1 MNGLHSTRPVT
12 GSTPSRR
19 RRVGA
24 IALAAALL
32 LPSAL
37 AAQVCMGD
45 ANLSGQFTLGA
56 YGAFADGSK
65 AYGVESRSNLPG
77 AIGMGAHLGVID
89 PDDSDDNITSAGGH
103 IAYELP
109 PRGSLSFCP
118 VVGVEH
124 DFWSGRVSGVDLDY
138 TRWAFPVGFGVGSRV
153 GGANGGAVLIP
164 AARAGLIHQ
173 RFGGSASAGPFTW
186 QREGNQS
193 DLFLDAGMTVQAGA
207 LFARGGIYRIL
218 QDDGETVIRIGGGV
232 IF

>member
-1 MNGLHSTRPVT
+1 MNGLN
-12 GSTPSRR
+12 STPSDRGSAPSR
-19 RRVGA
+19 LTRLGA
-24 IALAAALL
+24 VALASALL
-32 LPSAL
+32 LPSAV

-45 ANLSGQFTLGA
+45 ANVPGQFTVGA
-56 YGAFADGSK
+56 YGGFADSGN

-77 AIGMGAHLGVID
+77 VIGMGAYLGVID
-89 PDDSDDNITSAGGH
+89 PDDADDNITSAGGH
-103 IAYELP
+103 VAYELP
-109 PRGSLSFCP
+109 QRGALSICP

-124 DFWSGRVSGVDLDY
+124 DFWSGTVSGVDLDY

-186 QREGNQS
+186 HREGNQS
-193 DLFLDAGMTVQAGA
+193 DLFLDAGVTVQAGA
-207 LFARGGIYRIL
+207 LFGRGGIYRIL